1 MGGLSKLSVTQHRKM
16 KRKTFERL
24 RNRRDR
30 RKKKKRYNI
39 LQLEFQ
45 EKKKKNTVRKWRKK
59 YLKGKWLRIF
69 QNLGKPEFF
78 IEESYQALQ
87 RINKNNPHLAIYRS
101 KRCNIKAK

>member
-45 EKKKKNTVRKWRKK
+45 EKKKK
-59 YLKGKWLRIF
+59 I
-69 QNLGKPEFF
+69 Q
-78 IEESYQALQ
+78 
-87 RINKNNPHLAIYRS
+87 
-101 KRCNIKAK
+101 

>member
-39 LQLEFQ
+39 LQLLFQ
-45 EKKKKNTVRKWRKK
+45 EKKKKKYSEKVEKK
-59 YLKGKWLRIF
+59 IF
-69 QNLGKPEFF
+69 EGQMVKNFPEF
-78 IEESYQALQ
+78 
-87 RINKNNPHLAIYRS
+87 RKT
-101 KRCNIKAK
+101 